1 MRREYKYLIPQKD
14 IDLLRQRIT
23 PYVTVDN
30 FASEGN
36 QYTVRS
42 IYFDT
47 SKLKFYNEK
56 IAGVKIRKKL
66 RVRGYNELVDESI
79 VFLEIKRK
87 YENHIDKNRSP
98 LKYYNLNDLLSTS
111 DLESYCLTDNGFQ
124 NSVADGEKFLHC
136 IHKNSLKPIVLV
148 VYEREAY
155 YSRFDTSLR
164 LTFDKNL
171 RYLLF
176 PSLDKLYTEEDMKY
190 TMPKYFIFEIKF
202 NMGFPG
208 WLQSVIRDLNISR
221 MALSKYTM
229 CLDNE
234 KIFNKVN
241 LKFKSGMTKSIRASL
256 SNSEDEF
263 F

>member
-1 MRREYKYLIPQKD
+1 MRREYKYLIHQKD
-14 IDLLRQRIT
+14 IDQLRKRIT
-23 PYVTVDN
+23 PFVTVDN

-47 SKLKFYNEK
+47 SKLKYYNEK
-56 IAGVKIRKKL
+56 VEGFKIRKKL
-66 RVRGYNELVDESI
+66 RVRGYNELGDESV

-87 YENHIDKNRSP
+87 YENHIDKNRSA

-111 DLESYCLTDNGFQ
+111 DLESYCLTENGFQ
-124 NSVADGEKFLHC
+124 NSVEDGEKFLHH
-136 IHKNSLKPIVLV
+136 IHKNSLKPIILV

-155 YSRFDTSLR
+155 YSKFDAGLR

-202 NMGFPG
+202 FRGFPK
-208 WLQSVIRDLNISR
+208 WLQSAIQDLNISR
-221 MALSKYTM
+221 MALSKYTL

-234 KIFNKVN
+234 KIFNRVN
-241 LKFKSGMTKSIRASL
+241 LKFKSGMMKSIRASL
-256 SNSEDEF
+256 SKSEDEIF
-263 F
+263 

>member
-1 MRREYKYLIPQKD
+1 MRREYKYLVPYR
-14 IDLLRQRIT
+14 DLERLRQRVQ
-23 PYVTVDN
+23 PFVNVDN

-42 IYFDT
+42 IYFDSST
-47 SKLKFYNEK
+47 LKYYNEK
-56 IAGVKIRKKL
+56 IDGIKIRKKL
-66 RVRGYNELVDESI
+66 RVRGYNDKADESV

-87 YENHIDKNRSP
+87 YENHINKNRSA
-98 LKYYNLNDLLSTS
+98 LKYYNLGDLLKTN
-111 DLESYCLTDNGFQ
+111 DLESYCLTENGFQ
-124 NSVADGEKFLHC
+124 NSVADGERFLHH
-136 IHKNSLKPIVLV
+136 IHKSSLKPIVLI

-155 YSRFDTSLR
+155 FSKFDSGLR

-190 TMPKYFIFEIKF
+190 PLPKYFIFEIKF
-202 NMGFPG
+202 ARGFPG
-208 WLQSVIRDLNISR
+208 WLQSILRDLSISR
-221 MALSKYTM
+221 MALSKYTI

-234 KIFNKVN
+234 KVFNRMN
-241 LKFKSGMTKSIRASL
+241 LKFASGMTRSVRDYL
-256 SNSEDEF
+256 SNNEEEF